1 MTEAIFALGRGPEL
15 VGRTRYCDQP
25 PEAAQVAI
33 VGGFS
38 DPSIEAIV
46 ALSPSLV
53 CGERGPAGPDLPRRL
68 GEHGIA
74 TYFPELDRVA
84 QVEAMLVEL
93 GERLDASARGRE
105 LARALR
111 AAIDEVAAGAP
122 SSAKPRV
129 VLLFDLDPLVA
140 ASDDCFPGELLALAG
155 AENPVK
161 GPSKYPR
168 LGAEGLL
175 ALDPDVIID
184 ASSMVR
190 AESARD
196 PRVIVPGF
204 AELRAVRKG
213 RLRSLGSTA
222 SLRAARRGAARARA
236 PRAREALVSAR
247 AKRDRADV
255 LLVERSLAP
264 SRARAQAMILAGEV
278 YAGESRIDKPGQLVD
293 VALELRV
300 SPRRRFVSRG
310 GEKLDGALRSF
321 GARFDGLAGVVAVDV
336 GASTG
341 GFSDCLLQRGASKVY
356 AVDVGWGQL
365 DDRLRRD
372 PRVVVRERTNARSL
386 GPEDFA
392 EPVDLV
398 VVDASFIGLDKLL
411 PAISAFLRP
420 GGELVALV
428 KPQFEAGRE
437 AVSKGRGVIRDREVR
452 EAAIASARG
461 AIEAAG
467 FELVAEVDS
476 EVVGPKGNVERFVHA
491 KRRLD
496 PGAVG

>member
-222 SLRAARRGAARARA
+222 SLRPGPRLGEGLRELAR
-236 PRAREALVSAR
+236 LVHG
-247 AKRDRADV
+247 K
-255 LLVERSLAP
+255 P
-264 SRARAQAMILAGEV
+264 S
-278 YAGESRIDKPGQLVD
+278 
-293 VALELRV
+293 
-300 SPRRRFVSRG
+300 
-310 GEKLDGALRSF
+310 
-321 GARFDGLAGVVAVDV
+321 
-336 GASTG
+336 
-341 GFSDCLLQRGASKVY
+341 
-356 AVDVGWGQL
+356 
-365 DDRLRRD
+365 
-372 PRVVVRERTNARSL
+372 
-386 GPEDFA
+386 
-392 EPVDLV
+392 
-398 VVDASFIGLDKLL
+398 
-411 PAISAFLRP
+411 
-420 GGELVALV
+420 
-428 KPQFEAGRE
+428 
-437 AVSKGRGVIRDREVR
+437 
-452 EAAIASARG
+452 
-461 AIEAAG
+461 
-467 FELVAEVDS
+467 
-476 EVVGPKGNVERFVHA
+476 
-491 KRRLD
+491 
-496 PGAVG
+496 